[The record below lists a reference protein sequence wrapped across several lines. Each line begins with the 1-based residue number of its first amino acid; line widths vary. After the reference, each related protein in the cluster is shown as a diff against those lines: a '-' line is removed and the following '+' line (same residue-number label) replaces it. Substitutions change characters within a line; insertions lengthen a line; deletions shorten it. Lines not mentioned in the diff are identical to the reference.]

1 MAAAWLG
8 RVGRAV
14 TAITGP
20 MTARNALGWFLL
32 ILAVFTIRWALIEPF
47 YVPSGSME
55 PTLHG
60 DPRFLRGDRV
70 AVNKLSYALRIPFT
84 KKRLFTLGTPKR
96 WDVVVFNNI
105 DENAKHGILI
115 KRIVALPGERVHIAE
130 GKIQINGAPVE
141 PPEDLKEILHYTT
154 TPGGSEQDFRSAIFD
169 LVASGKSLEPRPPLQ
184 EGITRLNADVV
195 RMREKLGKRNPLT
208 LPETEATAIMQ
219 ELSPLA
225 RETAM
230 ALISQHTAPEN
241 PMKYGILP
249 EDEYSLVPPGHYL
262 VCGDNSPQSLD
273 GRYFGWLPEDNLVGR
288 AYCIW
293 WPFPH
298 LRDLSGFS
306 HTWWG
311 KLLLFGIPGTLIGY
325 EIVAAFRRRRTP
337 QSDGSGS

>member
-1 MAAAWLG
+1 MAPPWLC
-8 RVGRAV
+8 RVGHFI

-20 MTARNALGWFLL
+20 MTIRNLLGWVVL
-32 ILAVFTIRWALIEPF
+32 IVAVFTIRWALIEPF

-70 AVNKLSYALRIPFT
+70 AVNKLSYGLRIPFT
-84 KKRLFTLGTPKR
+84 KKRLFKLGEPKR
-96 WDVVVFNNI
+96 WDVVVFNNV

-115 KRIVALPGERVHIAE
+115 KRIVALPGERVHIAQ
-130 GKIQINGAPVE
+130 GKIEINGVPME
-141 PPEDLKEILHYTT
+141 PPDDLKDVLHYTT
-154 TPGGSEQDFRSAIFD
+154 MLGPGEQDFRAAIFD
-169 LVASGKSLEPRPPLQ
+169 LVASGKTLEIHLPLQ
-184 EGITRLNADVV
+184 EGLTHLNADVI
-195 RMREKLGKRNPLT
+195 RMREKLGKRSPQNLS
-208 LPETEATAIMQ
+208 EEEAKAIMR

-230 ALISQHTAPEN
+230 KIITRQTSSEYEL
-241 PMKYGILP
+241 KYGIRT

-273 GRYFGWLPEDNLVGR
+273 GRYFGWLPENNLVGR

-293 WPFPH
+293 WPLPH
-298 LRDLSGFS
+298 WRDLSGFS

-311 KLLLFGIPGTLIGY
+311 KLLLFGIPGVLIGY
-325 EIVAAFRRRRTP
+325 EIVASFRRRRAQP
-337 QSDGSGS
+337 DGS